1 MDVIAV
7 FTVTSPDGTITH
19 ASQQR
24 FTHIEKTAEENKML
38 RAIQKTKKDLEK
50 AHKLEFENKKV
61 GFYSNSCTKAH
72 DAEKPTKDKLSVVF
86 ETVESEIVLD
96 PTKIHQTEKRQI
108 LARIGKLPIDDL
120 RTIDLIYC

>member
-38 RAIQKTKKDLEK
+38 RAIQKTRKDLEK
-50 AHKLEFENKKV
+50 AHNLEFLHKR
-61 GFYSNSCTKAH
+61 GDFYSL
-72 DAEKPTKDKLSVVF
+72 EKMQEARADEAPKDKLSVVF
-86 ETVESEIVLD
+86 ETVQSEIVLD

-108 LARIGKLPIDDL
+108 LARIGKLPIDEL

>member
-7 FTVTSPDGTITH
+7 FTVTSPDGTTLH
-19 ASQQR
+19 ESKQR
-24 FTHIEKTAEENKML
+24 YINIEKTAEENKML

-50 AHKLEFENKKV
+50 AHKLDR
-61 GFYSNSCTKAH
+61 SNP
-72 DAEKPTKDKLSVVF
+72 EGKLSVVF